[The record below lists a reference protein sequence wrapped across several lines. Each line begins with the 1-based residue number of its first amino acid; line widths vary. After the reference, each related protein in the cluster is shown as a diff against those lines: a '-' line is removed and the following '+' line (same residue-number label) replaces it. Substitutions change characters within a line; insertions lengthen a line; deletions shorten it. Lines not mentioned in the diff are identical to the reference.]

1 VIAGAEVLV
10 SGDDDLL
17 AVEPDRAGVEVLT
30 PRQLIDR
37 LG

>member
-1 VIAGAEVLV
+1 VIASAEVLV

-17 AVEPDRAGVEVLT
+17 AVEPDRAGFEVLT
-30 PRQLIDR
+30 PRLLIDR